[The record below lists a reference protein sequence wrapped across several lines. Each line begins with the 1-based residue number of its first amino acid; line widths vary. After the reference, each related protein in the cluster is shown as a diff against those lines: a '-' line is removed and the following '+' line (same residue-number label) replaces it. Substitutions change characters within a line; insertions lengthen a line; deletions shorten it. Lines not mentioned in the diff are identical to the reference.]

1 MRKLSIFLFGLFISA
16 CLLAQNSEIQSI
28 LLPSPN
34 VSGDVSIEE
43 VLNARRSV
51 RQYAD
56 SSLSINEI
64 SQLLW
69 AAYGVTKSYESPTSL
84 RGGLKTSPSAGALYP
99 LELYLVAWNIDQL
112 ENGIYKYFS
121 EDHSLKLVM
130 SGDKRDEL
138 STAAW
143 DQSWLK
149 DAAGAIVY
157 SAVFSR
163 TTDKYGERGKD
174 RYVCMDVGHS
184 AQNVYL
190 QGVALRI
197 GTCAIGAFNDNKLKE
212 LINMPEDETP
222 LYIMPIGKMVK

>member
-16 CLLAQNSEIQSI
+16 CLLAQNLEIQSI
-28 LLPSPN
+28 LLPNPN

-56 SSLSINEI
+56 SSMSINEI

-143 DQSWLK
+143 DQSWLR

>member
-16 CLLAQNSEIQSI
+16 CLLAQNLEIQSI
-28 LLPSPN
+28 LLPNPN

-143 DQSWLK
+143 DQSWLR

>member
-1 MRKLSIFLFGLFISA
+1 LFGLFISA
-16 CLLAQNSEIQSI
+16 CLLAQNLEIQSI
-28 LLPSPN
+28 LLPNPN

-56 SSLSINEI
+56 SSMSINEI

-190 QGVALRI
+190 QGVALGI